1 MRALRGAR
9 LADVGVGAALVLCQG
24 WSALSNLLIPA
35 LLGTRPVLLELVNG
49 SALAV
54 AAGGAFVRVGHAA
67 LLAALLAPLPVW
79 MPVDMVSWWTGRHFG
94 PGAADWLIRH
104 HPGSKRSVDRC
115 ERLIDRF
122 GIASVLIAPWLPL
135 PTVLLYAANGWRR
148 MPLPVFIATDI
159 AGTTIR
165 AAVMI
170 AIGYGAGDGAV
181 RAVRLVSD
189 DSGYATAALV
199 VAAIAVIAVR
209 ARGIRFRGGAVRAG
223 EGERGAEPGPRR

>member
-1 MRALRGAR
+1 
-9 LADVGVGAALVLCQG
+9 
-24 WSALSNLLIPA
+24 
-35 LLGTRPVLLELVNG
+35 
-49 SALAV
+49 
-54 AAGGAFVRVGHAA
+54 
-67 LLAALLAPLPVW
+67 
-79 MPVDMVSWWTGRHFG
+79 MVSWWTGRHFG

-170 AIGYGAGDGAV
+170 LIGYGAGDGAV

-189 DSGYATAALV
+189 DSGYATAAIV

-209 ARGIRFRGGAVRAG
+209 ARGIRIRGTGAGAGADIGTGTGTGIAARGDADGAVRAG
-223 EGERGAEPGPRR
+223 EGERGDGPDPRR